1 MMGDI
6 RAVQGRTTDGKIA
19 VQFYFDDE
27 FIGGYYLQRELTQ
40 EELNKWVDNLG
51 IRMEKRIE
59 DAILNGISQ
68 EEKTDDNS
76 TSG

>member
-6 RAVQGRTTDGKIA
+6 RAVQGRTTDGKIT

-40 EELNKWVDNLG
+40 EELNELVDNLG